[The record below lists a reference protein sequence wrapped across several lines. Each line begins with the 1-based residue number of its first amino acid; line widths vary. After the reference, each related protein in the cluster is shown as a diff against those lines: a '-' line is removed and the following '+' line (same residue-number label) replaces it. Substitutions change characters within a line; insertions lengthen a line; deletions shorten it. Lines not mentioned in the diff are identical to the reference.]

1 MRILK
6 SSEIARRL
14 AQATNDAKNAISIKK
29 KRPKRPELE
38 HGQQIFIFS
47 HIQKKMVAYSLTR
60 ALNNSETL
68 RHIPFN
74 GKKTVPSALRKDLWS
89 PFATITLPEGYG
101 PVGLSILQKLR
112 EYRKRH
118 EHEWGDEI
126 AKNPENGYFIAKKK
140 RERKICDQVANS
152 VADIAYVLGR
162 LKKYDAEQEEELIQ
176 TKKPFQKRPR
186 KSIIKKPNR
195 SLKFPKPPPGGI
207 GLVGEGKGI
216 PIQIQWRDI
225 QMAEYAESWSENVEH
240 GLLPWSKNNRQI
252 NDTKQLELA
261 NRNKER
267 KKLFQMR
274 VIKRQENP
282 EERKEEKESTPL
294 DTISA
299 VE

>member
-14 AQATNDAKNAISIKK
+14 AQATNDAKNAVRVKK
-29 KRPKRPELE
+29 ERPKRPELE

-60 ALNNSETL
+60 ALNNAETL

-89 PFATITLPEGYG
+89 PFATITLPKGCG
-101 PVGLSILQKLR
+101 PVGLSTFQKLR

-162 LKKYDAEQEEELIQ
+162 LNKHDVEQKEEHIQ
-176 TKKPFQKRPR
+176 KKKPFQRRPR
-186 KSIIKKPNR
+186 KSVIKKPNQ
-195 SLKFPKPPPGGI
+195 SFEFSKPPPGGI

-225 QMAEYAESWSENVEH
+225 QMTEYAESWSENVVH

-252 NDTKQLELA
+252 NDTKLLELA
-261 NRNKER
+261 NYNKER
-267 KKLFQMR
+267 KKQFQIR
-274 VIKRQENP
+274 VIKRQENS
-282 EERKEEKESTPL
+282 EERKEEKKSNPL